1 MVKRI
6 AAEALL
12 KILGKDSLNVY
23 LNYHLRGQSIANKVA
38 NDLIVNRSKL
48 YEKKVSGKIVDSHYG
63 LNIVRGK
70 GPIESDLVS
79 SRKPIDGKHIEIK
92 VSDSLLEGPR
102 IVVDVRYYHL
112 HKLHERIS
120 LIEQL
125 RVLTNLLREYL
136 TERHVII
143 ASVTEDFQKDFMKG
157 PYDFR
162 GGIHKE
168 TFNEILPRDETVVL
182 DPYGEEEL
190 TLETMFE
197 YKYFVIGGIV
207 DRGNRFNGYTKKM
220 AGNFKTIRISLEGDI
235 KGVPDRIN
243 RIAEILVYLYCGV
256 ARSVKEAI
264 KLAQA
269 PIIARKR
276 LPTEIKKRAVRFEA
290 LGRRWLALSLSDYEE
305 LKDFMNFRD
314 VDIEKVL
321 DRDLIII
328 TDELFEKIL
337 KSKSFDSY
345 GRTIYVPNV
354 SEEEFKANIIKHVGK
369 KRVEYYG

>member
-1 MVKRI
+1 LVKRI
-6 AAEALL
+6 AAELLL
-12 KILGKDSLNVY
+12 KTLGKDSLNLY

-38 NDLIVNRSKL
+38 NDLIVSRSKL
-48 YEKKVSGKIVDSHYG
+48 YEKKVYGKIIDSHYG
-63 LNIVRGK
+63 LNIIKGK
-70 GPIESDLVS
+70 GSIESDYVS
-79 SRKPIDGKHIEIK
+79 SRKPIDGGPIEIK
-92 VSDSLLEGPR
+92 VQDNDLEGPK

-112 HKLHERIS
+112 HKLHEKIS

-125 RVLTNLLREYL
+125 RILTNLLREYL
-136 TERHVII
+136 TEKHAII
-143 ASVTEDFQKDFMKG
+143 TSVTEDFQRDFMKG
-157 PYDFR
+157 SYDFR
-162 GGIHKE
+162 GELHEE
-168 TFNEILPRDETVVL
+168 TFNNILPRDETVVL

-190 TLETMFE
+190 TVETVFK

-207 DRGNRFNGYTKKM
+207 DRGNRFDGYTRKM
-220 AGNFKTIRISLEGDI
+220 AGNFKTIRITLEGDI

-256 ARSVKEAI
+256 ARSVRDAI

-276 LPTEIKKRAVRFEA
+276 LPTEIKKRAIRFEA

-314 VDIEKVL
+314 IDIEKVL

-328 TDELFEKIL
+328 TDELFEKIQ
-337 KSKSFDSY
+337 KAKSFESY
-345 GRTIYVPNV
+345 GRTVFIPNI
-354 SEEEFKANIIKHVGK
+354 SEEEFRSNVIKIVGK
-369 KRVEYYG
+369 RKS